1 MDHVDKNPLG
11 TYLSALE
18 EEAKSYKAAG
28 EGRAKDLAD
37 VEAEIARTKERIS
50 KAKRSS

>member
-11 TYLSALE
+11 TYLTALE

-28 EGRAKDLAD
+28 ESRAKDLAD
-37 VEAEIARTKERIS
+37 VEAEITRTRERI